1 MSITEKMEHEMSLWA
16 TELNLANKFFATS
29 RQEKIFEFLN
39 KRENLCTPGFLLRR
53 QLQVK
58 FLELVNTAA
67 KQADIKDYA
76 DLTENG
82 NVEWSPKLIE
92 YLAKLLVNTNF
103 VRFGKSSLDI
113 EKKQWQNYLLDK
125 ARCQRKTAIKL
136 LFALEMDDATA
147 SKFLLANGN
156 ELLSLR
162 NPFDYACKTCLD
174 CELTYADAEDIF
186 KNFSAL
192 GGHVEEKTSVV
203 LADNFTQMIKNET
216 VTFRE
221 KNIMSA
227 EELKSNL
234 LTAMLKY
241 KNDFCETGYS
251 QSNMRRLRVFLK
263 YLIMLYPTVDCF
275 IGKDLFDNREIEKNA
290 DGTPKI
296 LQHLVSSMFSAQEID
311 LPEYAELADYGGVNL
326 LGRGVLKRFYDN
338 IPFNRNILIPLKSLS
353 QTLRAFM
360 RAIEHPENAQAV
372 NRETVLLL
380 TYFFIAGWRD
390 TDSMIKEKF
399 QETLENDMSEVAE
412 ESAEESLLFALE
424 DVAFAVDSI
433 DESDEEPLNI
443 YISALNRILVTFE
456 LNEFYAPFVLDRFI
470 LICLLSEERFLMN
483 LVIYESHRLSKNL
496 IEQRE
501 GGKNDGVQRAA
512 PYE

>member
-1 MSITEKMEHEMSLWA
+1 MSITEKMENEMSLWA
-16 TELNLANKFFATS
+16 TELNVANKFFVTS

-53 QLQVK
+53 QLQIKV
-58 FLELVNTAA
+58 LELVNTAA
-67 KQADIKDYA
+67 KQAGIKDYA
-76 DLTENG
+76 DLTESG

-92 YLAKLLVNTNF
+92 HLAKLLMNANF
-103 VRFGKSSLDI
+103 VKYGKSSLDI

-136 LFALEMDDATA
+136 IFALEMNDATA
-147 SKFLLANGN
+147 SKFLLANGD

-162 NPFDYACKTCLD
+162 NPFDYACKICLD
-174 CELTYADAEDIF
+174 CGLTYADVEDIF
-186 KNFSAL
+186 ENFSAL
-192 GGHVEEKTSVV
+192 GGHVEERTSVI

-216 VTFRE
+216 TTFSE
-221 KNIMSA
+221 KNIMPT
-227 EELKSNL
+227 EELKSHL

-275 IGKDLFDNREIEKNA
+275 IGKDLFNNKEIEKNA

-296 LQHLVSSMFSAQEID
+296 LKHLVSSMFSAQEID

-326 LGRGVLKRFYDN
+326 PGRGVLKRFYDN

-372 NRETVLLL
+372 NRETILLL
-380 TYFFIAGWRD
+380 TYFFITGWHD
-390 TDSMIKEKF
+390 AESVIKEKF
-399 QETLENDMSEVAE
+399 QESLEIDMGKVE
-412 ESAEESLLFALE
+412 EDSAEESLLFAIE
-424 DVAFAVDSI
+424 DVAFAVDST

-443 YISALNRILVTFE
+443 YISAINRILAT
-456 LNEFYAPFVLDRFI
+456 FVLDRFI